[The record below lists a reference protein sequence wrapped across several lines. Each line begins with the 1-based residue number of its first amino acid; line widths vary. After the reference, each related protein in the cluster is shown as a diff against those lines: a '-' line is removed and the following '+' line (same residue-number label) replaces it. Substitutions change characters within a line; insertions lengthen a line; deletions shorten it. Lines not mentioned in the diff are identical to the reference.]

1 MDTVDFRGALLR
13 GWRLLLL
20 LTVLGGVVGFILP
33 SGGSAKSGHASTW
46 EASTVIAPAAGRGHL
61 SLGSLFLDIK
71 NPDVLALA
79 AKSVNEPEAL
89 VAGQVSVTNAKNIL
103 GLKKQKLGLK
113 AVAITAI
120 QSTSAGAVTL
130 VNAVAKSLN
139 TYIDNNAKVSYAYL
153 TAANKATVASLEKQL
168 NSVVS
173 QLSSGTTGGE
183 GAVLDARKKQLS
195 SALNTA
201 VRTQVQLELTG
212 PNPPSYR
219 VLVPAIAAIPV
230 VLGKKSGVAAV
241 AGHRST
247 KILGAAFAGFLIA
260 MAIIVLVEVADRTL
274 RSVRAAE
281 ASFDLPVVAEIPLRS
296 GVGKSLNGR
305 SRPPRLDVVLEP
317 TSIVAEA
324 YRLLQTAVLL
334 EPLAA
339 DMSAL
344 NAGGYGGFSGGGHEN
359 GNGNGNG
366 NGHGNGHGAGALPP
380 YPETKVRTKRQVVL
394 VVSPG
399 LEPSRSPLVANLAAV
414 YGESGASTLVVSIGN
429 LAWRRSRSVPGPELP
444 TDGSFGPDDIVPRTT
459 QSQVRGVSGL
469 RFDQL
474 LQTRSQVVA
483 QGPSIIEA
491 AREVADVVIV
501 EGPPLLAAHDA
512 IALLPAVDVVLL
524 VAEFAFTK
532 IDQAKEAGDLLRRF
546 RAPVLGV
553 ALTNVPRRGDE
564 FIRIG
569 VDELDERPAVAL
581 AGPPPM
587 AGFRT

>member
-33 SGGSAKSGHASTW
+33 SGGSAKAGHGSIW
-46 EASTVIAPAAGRGHL
+46 EASTVIAPAAGKGHL

-71 NPDVLALA
+71 NPSVLALA

-89 VAGQVSVTNAKNIL
+89 VAGQVSVTNAKNAL

-130 VNAVAKSLN
+130 VNAVAQSVN
-139 TYIDNNAKVSYAYL
+139 TYIDSNAKTSYAYL
-153 TAANKATVASLEKQL
+153 TAANKATVTSLEKQL
-168 NSVVS
+168 NAVLS
-173 QLSSGTTGGE
+173 QLASGVTGGE
-183 GAVLDARKKQLS
+183 GALLDARKKQLS

-201 VRTQVQLELTG
+201 VRTQVQLDLTG

-219 VLVPAIAAIPV
+219 VLVPAIAAVPV

-247 KILGAAFAGFLIA
+247 KILGAAFAGLLIA
-260 MAIIVLVEVADRTL
+260 VAIIVLVEVADRTL

-281 ASFDLPVVAEIPLRS
+281 ASFDLPVVAEIPLRA
-296 GVGKSLNGR
+296 GVGKTLNGR

-339 DMSAL
+339 DMAAL
-344 NAGGYGGFSGGGHEN
+344 NPTNYGGFSGGGN

-366 NGHGNGHGAGALPP
+366 NGHGSSALPP

-429 LAWRRSRSVPGPELP
+429 LAWRRSRTVPGPELP
-444 TDGSFGPDDIVPRTT
+444 PDGNFGPDDIAPRTT

-532 IDQAKEAGDLLRRF
+532 IEQAKEAGDLLRRF